1 MAARSQPNRYFS
13 CGSLLILSTIS
24 LLAFSILSVAHSIST
39 AAQVSQLKEVLALRD
54 EQLQRA
60 NSKIQELNQTLAEKE
75 KLLNTVK
82 TEIEQLKLEITQ
94 LQLERNKVGS
104 GISFKVEQNTA
115 CWTVIASLC
124 LAGAG
129 FLVLLH
135 VRHEREKTERIQH
148 EHQKCIR
155 ELQNDIQTLQQ
166 SNNAL
171 HDRINE
177 LQEQRIDERRQREQE
192 RQNRGILEHLGE
204 LLDRAKVLQILELF
218 YPLLGIVRQGY
229 LVGRRR
235 EDAALPEING

>member
-1 MAARSQPNRYFS
+1 M
-13 CGSLLILSTIS
+13 LLD
-24 LLAFSILSVAHSIST
+24 HSIST

-129 FLVLLH
+129 FLVFY
-135 VRHEREKTERIQH
+135 
-148 EHQKCIR
+148 
-155 ELQNDIQTLQQ
+155 NSLQQ